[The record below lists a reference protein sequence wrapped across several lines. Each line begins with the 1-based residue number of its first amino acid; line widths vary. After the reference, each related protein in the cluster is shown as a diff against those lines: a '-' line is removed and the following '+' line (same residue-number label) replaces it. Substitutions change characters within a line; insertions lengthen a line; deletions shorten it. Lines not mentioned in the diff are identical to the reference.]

1 MEVWKPVKGFSQY
14 LVSPDG
20 EIRNKDSATP
30 KGVRLNPQGDLIVDL
45 SRDNRRHTRKVSL
58 IVAQAYL
65 GDPPNEA
72 YNSVIQHD
80 GDRTNCSAIN
90 LSWRPRWFVVLY
102 NQMFNERPYDVSV
115 IHHPSEEIFPTL
127 RDACI
132 KFGLV
137 EKNAFDN
144 IHNGDPIFPLKGT
157 LEFL

>member
-1 MEVWKPVKGFSQY
+1 MEVWKPIRDFPQY

-20 EIRNKDSATP
+20 EIRNKDALHLKS
-30 KGVRLNPQGDLIVDL
+30 VRLNPQGDLIVDL
-45 SRDNRRHTRKVSL
+45 NRDDRRHTRKVSL
-58 IVAQAYL
+58 LVAQAYL

-80 GDRTNCSAIN
+80 GDRTNCTASN

-115 IHHPSEEIFPTL
+115 IHQPSGEVFATL

-137 EKNAFDN
+137 EKNAYLN
-144 IHNGDPIFPLKGT
+144 IANGDPIFPLKGT